1 MCFFRARQYFS
12 KNKKGKKITTKK
24 MKCSKKNIK
33 TFAIFFLLFVCDTLV
48 MLTPITL
55 YTFDVISVNF
65 PFLFIGTNSVSFN
78 KKMLEAATATIIM
91 NSSSNSS
98 LFFFFLIQHF
108 LLFKEICR
116 HLLECF
122 VYFTV
127 EIK

>member
-1 MCFFRARQYFS
+1 
-12 KNKKGKKITTKK
+12 

-127 EIK
+127 EIKWKKKSDPVLLALICTIFGFEYS